1 MNVTGPSTQHTT
13 QAASHTVPIK
23 RSTDTPTVETGTPN
37 AKTTPVNPA
46 HLGNHV
52 DTTA

>member
-13 QAASHTVPIK
+13 QAASHTLPIK
-23 RSTDTPTVETGTPN
+23 RSTDTPALETVTPN
-37 AKTTPVNPA
+37 EKPAPGNPA

>member
-1 MNVTGPSTQHTT
+1 MNVTGPSTSHAT
-13 QAASHTVPIK
+13 QTASHTLPIK
-23 RSTDTPTVETGTPN
+23 RSTDTPTIETGNAN
-37 AKTTPVNPA
+37 AKTAPVNPA